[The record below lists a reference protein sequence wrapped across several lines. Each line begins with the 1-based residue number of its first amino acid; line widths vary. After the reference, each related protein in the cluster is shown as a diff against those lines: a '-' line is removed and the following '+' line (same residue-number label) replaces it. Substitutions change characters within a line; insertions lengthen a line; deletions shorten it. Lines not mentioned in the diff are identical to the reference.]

1 MVKLFLPSG
10 PKKIQINPIN
20 NYYDIKIHEK
30 LHLNKARITFSL
42 FSEMEKGR
50 SSSKPNCLDYKKVKL
65 YYYVRNCGSYL
76 C

>member
-1 MVKLFLPSG
+1 MEQITILKNDNMVKLFLPSG

-50 SSSKPNCLDYKKVKL
+50 F
-65 YYYVRNCGSYL
+65 GIFI
-76 C
+76 